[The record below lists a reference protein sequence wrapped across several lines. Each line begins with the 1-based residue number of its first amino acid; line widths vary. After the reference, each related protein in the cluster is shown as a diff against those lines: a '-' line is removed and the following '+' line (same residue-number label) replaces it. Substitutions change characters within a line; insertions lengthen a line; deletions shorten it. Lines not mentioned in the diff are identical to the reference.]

1 MQNAYARKSG
11 LPDITAPVDVEGIML
26 FVQVRLHV
34 PKSQLDQAHGQTE
47 FCIIAFLKLVLNSSD
62 TKMSCASMKCD
73 LFNFITEFF
82 HKYGNSCMFFFLY
95 KDIKH

>member
-34 PKSQLDQAHGQTE
+34 PKS
-47 FCIIAFLKLVLNSSD
+47 
-62 TKMSCASMKCD
+62 
-73 LFNFITEFF
+73 
-82 HKYGNSCMFFFLY
+82 
-95 KDIKH
+95 